1 MSRENSTIRIKNTAL
16 LSFGLL
22 ILFLAGA
29 YFGGHLMTLF
39 FFFLCLP
46 LISVLMGLIS
56 LAELKYHQEFDTEHP
71 IKGQDINY
79 RLILTNE
86 SILPIARIH
95 CRFKAIHPQM
105 NLIIPDFSI
114 YLKARGERSESH
126 TFRCSYRGIYT
137 VGLERI
143 EITDPF
149 GILTVAPQVLYR
161 TFYVYPRI
169 PKINHLSLELQNWE
183 GSSSGISHGGEPD
196 YSLYTQL
203 KSYLP
208 GESMRHIHWK
218 KFATTGKPFL
228 RQYETTSAPEIG
240 LYLDTRPCPG
250 EKMKVL
256 EIEDTSVEILVALV
270 KYFLD
275 NRIPLSVSAPGR
287 EIFRFSGSSPDQF
300 ESFYHSTINLTF
312 RSNVS
317 PAQLYSSE
325 VKSSFTGN
333 RTLFFITHVMD
344 PALFG
349 LVEDSLLTETP
360 FILIFNQAG
369 YSEEQWR
376 QNLSIFNRLRE
387 KGVKILIVNNSES
400 IVSDLGR

>member
-114 YLKARGERSESH
+114 YLK
-126 TFRCSYRGIYT
+126 
-137 VGLERI
+137 
-143 EITDPF
+143 
-149 GILTVAPQVLYR
+149 
-161 TFYVYPRI
+161 
-169 PKINHLSLELQNWE
+169 KINHLSLELQNWE
-183 GSSSGISHGGEPD
+183 GSSSGISHGGDPD

-203 KSYLP
+203 KNYLP

-325 VKSSFTGN
+325 VKSSFAGN
-333 RTLFFITHVMD
+333 RTLFFITHIMD
-344 PALFG
+344 PALLG

-387 KGVKILIVNNSES
+387 KGAKILIVNNSES